1 MMSRIPDF
9 SSDYMEGA
17 HPLIL
22 ERLVSTNAEKTSG
35 YGTDP
40 YSERAR
46 ERIRAACSAPN
57 AGVYLLVGGTQ
68 TNATVLSAILAPYE
82 GVISV
87 DSGHIATH
95 EAGAIEAT
103 GHKVITTPGKDGKLT
118 ADAALA
124 ILRAYAEDEVREHTV
139 KPGAIYVSH
148 PTEYGTL
155 YTRAELA
162 ELSRAAH
169 SYGAKLYLD
178 GARLGYALASAENDL
193 TLPDIAELCDAF
205 YIGGTKCGA
214 LFGEAVVFPD
224 PDLVPHFFSIVKQ
237 HGALLAK
244 GRIAGI
250 QFDTLF
256 DGEMYT
262 EICRKAI
269 DSAMYLKAALT
280 ARGYSFFLDS
290 HTNQQFPIISRE
302 KYSEL
307 KAAEVGFNTWEH
319 LPDGRVVIR
328 FVTSFMTERGEVD
341 ELLAYM

>member
-1 MMSRIPDF
+1 MKRVPDF
-9 SSDYMEGA
+9 NSDYMEGA

-22 ERLVSTNAEKTSG
+22 NRLIETNKEKTSG

-46 ERIRAACSAPN
+46 ARIREVCCAPN
-57 AGVYLLVGGTQ
+57 AGVHFLVGGTQ
-68 TNATVLSAILAPYE
+68 TNATVLSALLAPYE
-82 GVISV
+82 GV
-87 DSGHIATH
+87 IATH

-103 GHKVITTPGKDGKLT
+103 GHKVITAPAKDGTLT
-118 ADAALA
+118 AEAALG

-139 KPGAIYVSH
+139 KPGALYVSH

-155 YTRAELA
+155 YTCAELA
-162 ELSRAAH
+162 ELSRIAH
-169 SYGAKLYLD
+169 DYGARLYLD
-178 GARLGYALASAENDL
+178 GARLGYALASDGSDL
-193 TLPDIAELCDAF
+193 TLPDIAELCDVF

-224 PDLVPHFFSIVKQ
+224 PNLLPHFFTVIKQ

-256 DGEMYT
+256 DGNLYT
-262 EICRKAI
+262 EICRKGI
-269 DSAMYLKAALT
+269 DSAMYLKKELS
-280 ARGYSFFLDS
+280 ARGYSFYLDS
-290 HTNQQFPIISRE
+290 QTNQQFPIVSCE
-302 KYSEL
+302 KYEAL
-307 KAAEVGFNTWEH
+307 KTAGVGFNTWEH

-328 FVTSFMTERGEVD
+328 FVTSFMTEREEVD
-341 ELLAYM
+341 GLLAYM